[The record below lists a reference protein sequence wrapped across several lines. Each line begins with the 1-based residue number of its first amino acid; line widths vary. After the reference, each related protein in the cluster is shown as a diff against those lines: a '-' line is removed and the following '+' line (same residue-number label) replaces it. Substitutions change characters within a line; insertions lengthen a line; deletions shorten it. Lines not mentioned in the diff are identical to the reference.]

1 MPPKPKAQNRRRT
14 FEISDFRAGSG
25 ECHSKKIAKTQP
37 TKNAKKAAIVKALRV
52 YFPIQMLLNL
62 IALSCRVSFYP
73 LKVKNDENAVVPQ
86 EIVTIY
92 HDNHG
97 NYGYR
102 RVTFKLRETI
112 KINHKKVQRIMQW
125 LGLKGKCKTQKYRS
139 YQGEVGCI
147 ADNLLQRDFTATQ
160 PNEKWITDITEFK
173 CAEGKLYLSPIK
185 DLFNNEIIAY
195 NLVRSPN
202 FEQITRMM
210 KQAVAR
216 LEGAKPIL
224 HSDQG
229 WQYQMRGYQNILREN
244 SIQQSMSRKGNCLD
258 NSVMESFFGR
268 LKTECYYGKQFET
281 FEQLEKTIHEYIHY
295 YNHERIQGKLKGLS
309 PVNYRTQSLN

>member
-1 MPPKPKAQNRRRT
+1 MARSVFFYHLK
-14 FEISDFRAGSG
+14 
-25 ECHSKKIAKTQP
+25 
-37 TKNAKKAAIVKALRV
+37 TKNDKNAAI
-52 YFPIQMLLNL
+52 
-62 IALSCRVSFYP
+62 S
-73 LKVKNDENAVVPQ
+73 Q
-86 EIVTIY
+86 EIATIY

-112 KINHKKVQRIMQW
+112 KINHKKVQRIMQG

-139 YQGEVGCI
+139 YQGEVGHI

-160 PNEKWITDITEFK
+160 PNEKWATDITEFK

-195 NLVRSPN
+195 DLARSPN

-216 LEGAKPIL
+216 HKTDFTFRPRLAVSDDRLSKHTQGEW
-224 HSDQG
+224 HSTK
-229 WQYQMRGYQNILREN
+229 YVKE
-244 SIQQSMSRKGNCLD
+244 
-258 NSVMESFFGR
+258 GR
-268 LKTECYYGKQFET
+268 LF
-281 FEQLEKTIHEYIHY
+281 
-295 YNHERIQGKLKGLS
+295 R
-309 PVNYRTQSLN
+309 

>member
-1 MPPKPKAQNRRRT
+1 MARSV
-14 FEISDFRAGSG
+14 FFY
-25 ECHSKKIAKTQP
+25 HLKTKDN
-37 TKNAKKAAIVKALRV
+37 KNAAI
-52 YFPIQMLLNL
+52 
-62 IALSCRVSFYP
+62 S
-73 LKVKNDENAVVPQ
+73 Q

-97 NYGYR
+97 NYDYR

-139 YQGEVGCI
+139 YQGEVGRI

-160 PNEKWITDITEFK
+160 PNEKWTADITEFK

-195 NLVRSPN
+195 DLARSPN

-210 KQAVAR
+210 KQAIAR

-224 HSDQG
+224 HSD
-229 WQYQMRGYQNILREN
+229 
-244 SIQQSMSRKGNCLD
+244 
-258 NSVMESFFGR
+258 
-268 LKTECYYGKQFET
+268 
-281 FEQLEKTIHEYIHY
+281 
-295 YNHERIQGKLKGLS
+295 
-309 PVNYRTQSLN
+309 

>member
-14 FEISDFRAGSG
+14 FEISDFGAGSG

-185 DLFNNEIIAY
+185 DLFNNEMIAY
-195 NLVRSPN
+195 NLAQSPN

-216 LEGAKPIL
+216 LEGAKPVL
-224 HSDQG
+224 HSEQG
-229 WQYQMRGYQNILREN
+229 EQYQMIGYKNILREN
-244 SIQQSMSRKGNCLD
+244 SIQQSISRKGEL
-258 NSVMESFFGR
+258 FR
-268 LKTECYYGKQFET
+268 
-281 FEQLEKTIHEYIHY
+281 
-295 YNHERIQGKLKGLS
+295 
-309 PVNYRTQSLN
+309 